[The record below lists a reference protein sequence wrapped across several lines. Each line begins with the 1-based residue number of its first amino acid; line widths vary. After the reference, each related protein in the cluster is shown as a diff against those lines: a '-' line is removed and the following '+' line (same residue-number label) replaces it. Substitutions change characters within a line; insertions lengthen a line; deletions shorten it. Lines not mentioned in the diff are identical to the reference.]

1 MTRRQLETSETWKL
15 VKAKLDQRISELLLD
30 IVDETD
36 DADVHRCQGALKEL
50 VALRDEFPDSFPDEI
65 VQGRSEKDPV
75 AEVLDGK
82 H

>member
-15 VKAKLDQRISELLLD
+15 VKARLDERIGGLLLT
-30 IVDETD
+30 IVDESV
-36 DADVHRCQGALKEL
+36 DAEIHRCQGALKEL

-65 VQGRSEKDPV
+65 VQGRPEKDPV